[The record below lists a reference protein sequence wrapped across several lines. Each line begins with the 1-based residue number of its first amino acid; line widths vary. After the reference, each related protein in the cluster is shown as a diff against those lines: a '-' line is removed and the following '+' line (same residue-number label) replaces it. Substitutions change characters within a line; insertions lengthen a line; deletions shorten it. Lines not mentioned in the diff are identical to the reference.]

1 MSGICPD
8 CGRSWE
14 DARRGGRLGC
24 PGCWDAFR
32 QELTEVVVGL
42 HGSDR
47 QPVDE
52 DLRSQVRER
61 RRKQLEDDLRQ
72 ALAHEDYVQAGRLR
86 DQIRVESEP
95 PASA

>member
-8 CGRSWE
+8 CGRSWD

-52 DLRSQVRER
+52 DLPSQVRER
-61 RRKQLEDDLRQ
+61 RRLRLEEELRL
-72 ALAHEDYVQAGRLR
+72 ALAQEDYVRAGRLR
-86 DQIRVESEP
+86 DQLRLETDP
-95 PASA
+95 PEVP